1 MKRAVSNRVR
11 VQSLRM
17 VRLNCWTVSEQ
28 EVFDQLMNSYPPF
41 GPLEATFSRQL
52 R

>member
-1 MKRAVSNRVR
+1 MSIRPAMKRAVSNCVS

-17 VRLNCWTVSEQ
+17 VRLD
-28 EVFDQLMNSYPPF
+28 VFDQLMNSYPPF
-41 GPLEATFSRQL
+41 GPLEATFRRQL